1 MRRWI
6 AAFACL
12 TLFAGCEAETSGPST
27 GGEPVPE
34 GCPETDGPFARGSVL
49 VPDLRASPDAGGE
62 VRREVP
68 AREVAVIVEDGGEP
82 LETETDAN
90 GRWCIDIGERETGMD
105 LVATAT
111 IDGAELRRP
120 IITREGQI
128 ISVRTEAVLQVLS
141 ERVGDLSSVPPAVFL
156 NLEAIASTATDLLQP
171 IDWRGGKSVEAVV
184 EKVVARIAEDP
195 RFSETLER
203 LE

>member
-6 AAFACL
+6 VAFASL
-12 TLFAGCEAETSGPST
+12 ALLAGCESNGSAPTSG
-27 GGEPVPE
+27 GGPVPE
-34 GCPETDGPFARGSVL
+34 GCPETDGPFARGRVL

-68 AREVAVIVEDGGEP
+68 AREVAVSVANGGEA
-82 LETETDAN
+82 LKTQTDAN
-90 GRWCIDIGERETGMD
+90 GRWCVDLDERETGMA

-111 IDGAELRRP
+111 VDGAELRRP
-120 IITREGQI
+120 VITREGQI
-128 ISVRTEAVLQVLS
+128 ISVRSEAVLQVLS
-141 ERVGDLSSVPPAVFL
+141 ERVGDRSSVPPAVFL

-171 IDWRGGKSVEAVV
+171 IDWRGGKSVETVV

-195 RFSETLER
+195 RFAETLER